1 MNKNLAIKINK
12 LFKNYD
18 TVKAVQGID
27 LKIKKGEFYGLLGP
41 NGAGKSTTINS
52 ITSLVKP
59 SDGNIE
65 IFGKNIEKD
74 FRFARSQVGIAQQ
87 EVSTDWFFPLEQL
100 LYFQAGFYG
109 VSRSHA
115 KERIEYLLE
124 KLGLSKHRTKKM
136 RELSGGMKR
145 RLQIAKAL
153 VHDPEIIILDEP
165 TAGVDVELS
174 TGDLFRHEKGQMFD
188 IKFQVLRGGHLV
200 WQATQ
205 STLCRVV
212 KQPVG
217 EQYRSVMHSETRL
230 SRQASFSIPANIG
243 RRYGKVSGD
252 VNPIHLTNLTAR
264 AFGFKR
270 AIAHGM
276 WTKARA
282 LSALLP
288 EGITERAMAEVEF
301 KLPLYLPG
309 TVSLWSNRSAKCA
322 KFELRDRQGEKPHLR
337 GQLRFS

>member
-1 MNKNLAIKINK
+1 
-12 LFKNYD
+12 
-18 TVKAVQGID
+18 
-27 LKIKKGEFYGLLGP
+27 LKIVEISSPRTSFGAALRLL
-41 NGAGKSTTINS
+41 
-52 ITSLVKP
+52 
-59 SDGNIE
+59 
-65 IFGKNIEKD
+65 
-74 FRFARSQVGIAQQ
+74 RSRKRMVAVEALP
-87 EVSTDWFFPLEQL
+87 EVSFVVPSVIVDADHLSQYCDICGFKESKDVPFIYPQILTFGLMLEFMGSE
-100 LYFQAGFYG
+100 YCPWPAAGM
-109 VSRSHA
+109 VHLVN
-115 KERIEYLLE
+115 RIEQHNPLFIGDDL
-124 KLGLSKHRTKKM
+124 R
-136 RELSGGMKR
+136 
-145 RLQIAKAL
+145 I
-153 VHDPEIIILDEP
+153 
-165 TAGVDVELS
+165 ELS
-174 TGDLFRHEKGQMFD
+174 TGDLFRHEKGQMFN

>member
-1 MNKNLAIKINK
+1 MSRNLAIKINK
-12 LFKNYD
+12 LFKSYD
-18 TVKAVQGID
+18 DVKAVQGLD
-27 LKIKKGEFYGLLGP
+27 LEINKGEFYGLLGP

-65 IFGKNIEKD
+65 IFGKNIEND

-109 VSRSHA
+109 VSRSLA

-165 TAGVDVELS
+165 TAGVDVELRH
-174 TGDLFRHEKGQMFD
+174 DL
-188 IKFQVLRGGHLV
+188 
-200 WQATQ
+200 W
-205 STLCRVV
+205 
-212 KQPVG
+212 
-217 EQYRSVMHSETRL
+217 
-230 SRQASFSIPANIG
+230 
-243 RRYGKVSGD
+243 
-252 VNPIHLTNLTAR
+252 
-264 AFGFKR
+264 
-270 AIAHGM
+270 
-276 WTKARA
+276 
-282 LSALLP
+282 
-288 EGITERAMAEVEF
+288 
-301 KLPLYLPG
+301 LYLQELHKG
-309 TVSLWSNRSAKCA
+309 GKTILLTTHYIDEAELLCEKVGIIDKGKLIVEDTVSNLKKTVKNSSIEIQLKDNNNDLSFLSEYDYKIDNNSLKIFTDTPNLELPSIIL
-322 KFELRDRQGEKPHLR
+322 KFSKKNIKIEDIHIPQTSLEDVFLDLTGRKIND
-337 GQLRFS
+337 

>member
-1 MNKNLAIKINK
+1 
-12 LFKNYD
+12 
-18 TVKAVQGID
+18 
-27 LKIKKGEFYGLLGP
+27 LKIVEISSPRTSFGAALRLLRSRKKMVAVEALP
-41 NGAGKSTTINS
+41 
-52 ITSLVKP
+52 
-59 SDGNIE
+59 
-65 IFGKNIEKD
+65 
-74 FRFARSQVGIAQQ
+74 
-87 EVSTDWFFPLEQL
+87 EVSFVVPSVIIDADHLSQYCDICGFKESKDVPFIYPQILTFGLMLEFMGSE
-100 LYFQAGFYG
+100 YCPWPAAGM
-109 VSRSHA
+109 VHMVN
-115 KERIEYLLE
+115 RIEQHNPLFIGDDL
-124 KLGLSKHRTKKM
+124 R
-136 RELSGGMKR
+136 
-145 RLQIAKAL
+145 I
-153 VHDPEIIILDEP
+153 
-165 TAGVDVELS
+165 ELS
-174 TGDLFRHEKGQMFD
+174 TGDLFRHEKGQMFN

>member
-1 MNKNLAIKINK
+1 MKIVEISSPRTSFGAALRLLRSRK
-12 LFKNYD
+12 RM
-18 TVKAVQGID
+18 VAVEA
-27 LKIKKGEFYGLLGP
+27 LP
-41 NGAGKSTTINS
+41 
-52 ITSLVKP
+52 
-59 SDGNIE
+59 
-65 IFGKNIEKD
+65 
-74 FRFARSQVGIAQQ
+74 
-87 EVSTDWFFPLEQL
+87 EVSFVVPSVIIDADHLSQYCDICGFKESKDVPFIYPQILTFGLMLEFMGSE
-100 LYFQAGFYG
+100 YCPWPAAGM
-109 VSRSHA
+109 VHMVN
-115 KERIEYLLE
+115 RIEQHNPLFIGDDL
-124 KLGLSKHRTKKM
+124 R
-136 RELSGGMKR
+136 
-145 RLQIAKAL
+145 I
-153 VHDPEIIILDEP
+153 
-165 TAGVDVELS
+165 ELS

>member
-1 MNKNLAIKINK
+1 MKIVEISSPRTSFGAALRLLRSRK
-12 LFKNYD
+12 KM
-18 TVKAVQGID
+18 VAVEA
-27 LKIKKGEFYGLLGP
+27 LP
-41 NGAGKSTTINS
+41 
-52 ITSLVKP
+52 
-59 SDGNIE
+59 
-65 IFGKNIEKD
+65 
-74 FRFARSQVGIAQQ
+74 
-87 EVSTDWFFPLEQL
+87 EVSFVVPSVILDADHLSQYCDICGFKESNDVPFIYPQILTFGLMLEFMGSE
-100 LYFQAGFYG
+100 YCPWPAAGM
-109 VSRSHA
+109 VHMVN
-115 KERIEYLLE
+115 RIEQHNPLFIGDDL
-124 KLGLSKHRTKKM
+124 R
-136 RELSGGMKR
+136 
-145 RLQIAKAL
+145 I
-153 VHDPEIIILDEP
+153 
-165 TAGVDVELS
+165 ELS
-174 TGDLFRHEKGQMFD
+174 TGDLFRHEKGQMFN

-252 VNPIHLTNLTAR
+252 VNPIHLTTLTAR

-309 TVSLWSNRSAKCA
+309 TVSLWSNRSAQCA
-322 KFELRDRQGEKPHLR
+322 KFELRDGQGEKPHLR

>member
-1 MNKNLAIKINK
+1 MSKNLAIKINM
-12 LFKNYD
+12 LFKSYD
-18 TVKAVQGID
+18 DVKAVQGID
-27 LKIKKGEFYGLLGP
+27 LEINKGEFYGLLGP

-59 SDGNIE
+59 SDGDIE
-65 IFGKNIEKD
+65 IFGKNIEND

-165 TAGVDVELS
+165 TAGVDVELRH
-174 TGDLFRHEKGQMFD
+174 DLWLYLQELHKDGKTILLTTHYIDEAELLCERVGIIDKGKLIVEDTVSNLKKMVKNSSIEIQLKDDNNDLSFLSEYDYKIDNNSLKIFTDTPNLELPSIILKFSEKD
-188 IKFQVLRGGHLV
+188 IKIEDIH
-200 WQATQ
+200 
-205 STLCRVV
+205 
-212 KQPVG
+212 
-217 EQYRSVMHSETRL
+217 
-230 SRQASFSIPANIG
+230 IPQTSLEDVFLDLTG
-243 RRYGKVSGD
+243 RKIND
-252 VNPIHLTNLTAR
+252 
-264 AFGFKR
+264 
-270 AIAHGM
+270 
-276 WTKARA
+276 
-282 LSALLP
+282 
-288 EGITERAMAEVEF
+288 
-301 KLPLYLPG
+301 
-309 TVSLWSNRSAKCA
+309 
-322 KFELRDRQGEKPHLR
+322 
-337 GQLRFS
+337 